1 MNKIHVLDCTL
12 RDGGY
17 VNDWLFGHA
26 NIEKIIKNLTLA
38 GIDTIECGFMTQKS
52 GPYNPDTSLFDE
64 VRRIREFLPQDHG
77 QSSYVCMINYGEYQ
91 IEDIPENDGS
101 SIDGIRVAF
110 HKKDRE
116 EALGFCAGLIQKGYQ
131 TYFQPMVAVSY
142 SDEEYIELIRKANL
156 LNPKAFYIVDS
167 FGVMKKNDLMR
178 LYYLVDH
185 NLDRHIH
192 IGYHAHNNVQLAYSN
207 AQALIE
213 LKTNRELIIDSSVF
227 GMGRGA
233 GNLNTELLIEFLN
246 EIHGTTYLVKP
257 LLQIIDQ
264 TLSHVYQTKTW
275 GYSLPYYISAKH
287 NCHPNY
293 ATYLDEK
300 RSLTIEEIS
309 EIMGQIEPD
318 KRNNFDRK
326 HIENLYRDFQS
337 RDNGRSN
344 GETELAAKLKG
355 RRIILI
361 APGRS
366 IKDESDKISQEQA
379 NPESIT
385 ISINFDA
392 ASFNPDYVF
401 VSNVRRYEEL
411 GQIKPERLI
420 ITSNINTFDQGE
432 FKLAYAK
439 LLNNT
444 DPVQDNS
451 ILLLLKFIA
460 TAGVKEVAIAGLDGY
475 STDMDQN
482 YVSPQMT
489 FVFDKAAI
497 SKKNSGI
504 EVVLKDL
511 AQLMPIHPITT
522 PRNIQFPHS

>member
-17 VNDWLFGHA
+17 VNDWLFGQA
-26 NIEKIIKNLTLA
+26 NIQKIINNLTQA
-38 GIDTIECGFMTQKS
+38 GIDTIECGFLTQKA
-52 GPYNPDTSLFDE
+52 GPHNPDTSLFDE
-64 VRRIREFLPQDHG
+64 VHRVREFLPDDHG
-77 QSSYVCMINYGEYQ
+77 QSNYVCMINFGEYQ
-91 IEDIPENDGS
+91 IEDIPVNDGS

-116 EALGFCAGLIQKGYQ
+116 EALNFCAELIHKGYQ

-142 SDEEYIELIRKANL
+142 TDEEYIDLIRKANQ

-185 NLDRHIH
+185 NLDHHIH
-192 IGYHAHNNVQLAYSN
+192 IGYHAHNNIQLAYSN

-246 EIHGTTYLVKP
+246 EIHGTSYQVKP

-293 ATYLDEK
+293 ATYLDDK
-300 RSLTIEEIS
+300 RSLTIEEIG
-309 EIMGQIEPD
+309 EIMGRIEPD
-318 KRNNFDRK
+318 KRNNFDRA
-326 HIENLYRDFQS
+326 HIETLYRDFQS
-337 RDNGRSN
+337 RENGKSN
-344 GETELAAKLKG
+344 DEVGLAAKLKG
-355 RRIILI
+355 KHVILI

-366 IKDESDKISQEQA
+366 IKEEEDKVIQAQA
-379 NPESIT
+379 NPDSIS

-392 ASFNPDYVF
+392 TPFKPDFVF

-420 ITSNINTFDQGE
+420 VTSNIHSFDQGE
-432 FKLAYAK
+432 YKLAYAR
-439 LLNNT
+439 LLNST

-451 ILLLLKFIA
+451 ILLILKFL
-460 TAGVKEVAIAGLDGY
+460 TTVGVKDVAIAGLDGY
-475 STDMDQN
+475 STNMDQN
-482 YVSPQMT
+482 YVSPLMT
-489 FVFDKAAI
+489 FVFDKTAI
-497 SKKNSGI
+497 MKKNTGI
-504 EVVLKDL
+504 ESVLQDL
-511 AQLMPIHPITT
+511 ARLISIRSVTT
-522 PRNIQFPHS
+522 PKHIQFPPS